1 LDSHVHTKFAKFI
14 VEEIKFL
21 IVRNE
26 KNYLVKQYTI
36 VIGIGVGAI
45 VIMGI
50 IFGMDILKLS
60 VTIQEYDIFVDPI
73 LDKQSLFVMGRVTIQ
88 NTGSQSLTNV
98 RVNFGDGD
106 TLDLGTMKT
115 GQKIIVSPP
124 PENSM
129 QFVSADNDVFVSK
142 SYREMPKMVGMM
154 GS

>member
-1 LDSHVHTKFAKFI
+1 M
-14 VEEIKFL
+14 
-21 IVRNE
+21 
-26 KNYLVKQYTI
+26 KQYTVI
-36 VIGIGVGAI
+36 IGIGVGAI

-60 VTIQEYDIFVDPI
+60 VSTQDYDIFVDPV

-88 NTGSQSLTNV
+88 NTGSEALTNV

-124 PENSM
+124 NENSM
-129 QFVSADNDVFVSK
+129 QFVMVSADNDVFVSK
-142 SYREMPKMVGMM
+142 AYREMPKMVGMM